1 MLIERLPHYGQLIRF
16 DKPIGTWLLLW
27 PSLWGLW
34 IAAHG
39 QPHAL
44 VLGIFVVG
52 VFLMR
57 SAGCAFNDFADRN
70 FDGHVS
76 RTQQRPIAN
85 GTISPTE
92 ALLISFGFMLFA
104 FCLSL
109 LLNPL
114 TIKLALVG
122 FALTLIYPWMKR
134 FIHAPQAVLGIAF
147 SWSIPMAFAAELN
160 TIPIEAWVLF
170 LIAVLWPIIYDTF
183 YAMADREDDLHLG
196 LKSTAIWFGDSDKL
210 VLALLQGIFFVALIC
225 FGMWQQFN
233 RWYFVGITTAIGF
246 AIYQQI
252 LIKDRQPTQCFK
264 AFLNNHWIGMWIFF
278 GIFLNY
284 LPPR

>member
-196 LKSTAIWFGDSDKL
+196 LKSKAIWFGDSDKL